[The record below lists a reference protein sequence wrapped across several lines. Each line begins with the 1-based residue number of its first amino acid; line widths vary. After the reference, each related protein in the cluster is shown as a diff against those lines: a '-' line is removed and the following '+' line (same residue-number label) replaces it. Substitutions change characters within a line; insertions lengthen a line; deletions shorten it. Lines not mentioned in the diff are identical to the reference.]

1 MEIIY
6 YLIPVSLLF
15 LVGGIWLFFWAVKSN
30 QFDDTEG
37 PAHRILQDDRAE
49 RRKLDHD
56 RD

>member
-6 YLIPVSLLF
+6 FLIPVSLVF

-30 QFDDTEG
+30 QFEDMEG
-37 PAHRILQDDRAE
+37 PAHRILQDDREE

>member
-6 YLIPVSLLF
+6 FLIPVSLVF
-15 LVGGIWLFFWAVKSN
+15 LAGGIWLFFWAVKSN
-30 QFDDTEG
+30 QFEDMEG
-37 PAHRILQDDRAE
+37 PAHRILQDDREE

>member
-15 LVGGIWLFFWAVKSN
+15 LGGAIWLFFWSVKSR
-30 QFDDTEG
+30 QFDDLEG

-49 RRKLDHD
+49 RRKNDADQH
-56 RD
+56 